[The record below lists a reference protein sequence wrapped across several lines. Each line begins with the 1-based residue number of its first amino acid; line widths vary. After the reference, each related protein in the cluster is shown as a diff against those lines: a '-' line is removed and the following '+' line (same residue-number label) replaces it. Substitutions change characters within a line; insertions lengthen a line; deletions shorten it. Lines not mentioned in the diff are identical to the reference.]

1 MANKENKAVLKI
13 DDNEYLVEDMTNK
26 QKALYNHLADITRKI
41 ETMSFNLE
49 QLQFGK
55 GAFVNALKESLSKE
69 KEEK

>member
-13 DDNEYLVEDMTNK
+13 DDNEYLVEDMTSE
-26 QKALYNHLADITRKI
+26 QKVLYNHLADITRKI

>member
-13 DDNEYLVEDMTNK
+13 DDNEYLVEDMTNE
-26 QKALYNHLADITRKI
+26 QKVLYNHLADITRKI

>member
-13 DDNEYLVEDMTNK
+13 DDNEYLVEDMTNE

-49 QLQFGK
+49 QLKFGK
-55 GAFVNALKESLSKE
+55 
-69 KEEK
+69 

>member
-1 MANKENKAVLKI
+1 MANKKNKAVLKI
-13 DDNEYLVEDMTNK
+13 DDNEYLVEDMTNE

>member
-13 DDNEYLVEDMTNK
+13 DDNEYLVEDMTNE
-26 QKALYNHLADITRKI
+26 QKTLYNHLADITRKI